1 MFIILC
7 CKHEETMSEML
18 FTKRLKI
25 WLVNSICTDAENT
38 DKNKKNLLPIQRK
51 LHKTL
56 QLQYEKHA

>member
-38 DKNKKNLLPIQRK
+38 DKNKKKFVTHTKKI
-51 LHKTL
+51 T
-56 QLQYEKHA
+56 